1 MITQRPALLNSV
13 DRVLVLRNG
22 RPEAYGAPSK
32 VLHRVVPPSARV
44 STDRC
49 RKSGSAG
56 MTTAPTALDDWQRHV
71 ADGLR
76 RPTLVGLAILGAW
89 ICGFGLWAALAPLD
103 GAVVASGSF
112 VATGQNKQVQ
122 HLEGG
127 IIREMLVREGERVEA
142 GQTLVRLDDTPAK
155 AKLRRLVL
163 REYRLLI
170 MQARLEAQID
180 GKDGFA
186 LPEALST
193 YTKDPEVAQIF
204 ARQQMELKAR
214 RQNQADTEQV
224 LRKEVAALKESIG
237 GYEAQTQAVEKR
249 LTLFSEE
256 LRDKKDLLD
265 RQLARK
271 TEVMALRRAEADLAG
286 SRGELLGRIADSRER
301 IARAEQQI
309 AELRSAAMQKAVE
322 ELRATETELDDVR
335 ELIGAG
341 RDVLERVDVRSPD
354 RGVVVRVNYHTRG
367 AVVAPGA
374 IILELLPVDDKL
386 VIEGRVSPN
395 DISHVHD
402 GQEALVRLTALN
414 QRLTPVINGRVVYV
428 SADAIADQQSRCRP
442 ASSPSITSP
451 TSFACSSTKPTC
463 TRRSATSI
471 PTPGMPAD
479 VYIKTGERTFFEYML
494 RPVLDSF
501 SRAFREH

>member
-1 MITQRPALLNSV
+1 MTAAS
-13 DRVLVLRNG
+13 
-22 RPEAYGAPSK
+22 AP
-32 VLHRVVPPSARV
+32 
-44 STDRC
+44 
-49 RKSGSAG
+49 
-56 MTTAPTALDDWQRHV
+56 LDTWQRHV
-71 ADGLR
+71 PNGIR
-76 RPTLVGLAILGAW
+76 RPTIVGLAIVAAW
-89 ICGFGLWAALAPLD
+89 ICGFALWAAMAPLD

-127 IIREMLVREGERVEA
+127 IIRDMLVREGDLVQA

-155 AKLRRLVL
+155 SKLRRLVL
-163 REYRLLI
+163 REYRLLT

-180 GKDGFA
+180 LKEDFI
-186 LPEALST
+186 LPEALAASA
-193 YTKDPEVAQIF
+193 KDPEVAQIF
-204 ARQQMELKAR
+204 ARQKMELKAR
-214 RQNQADTEQV
+214 RQNQADEEQV

-237 GYEAQTQAVEKR
+237 GYAAQTKSVEQR
-249 LTLFSEE
+249 LTLFTEE
-256 LRDKKDLLD
+256 LKDKKSLLD

-301 IARAEQQI
+301 IARSEQQI
-309 AELRSAAMQKAVE
+309 TELRSSAMQKTIE
-322 ELRATETELDDVR
+322 ELRQTETELDDVR
-335 ELIGAG
+335 EQIGAS
-341 RDVLERVDVRSPD
+341 RDVLERIDVRSPD
-354 RGVVVRVNYHTRG
+354 RGIVVRVNYHSNG

-374 IILELLPVDDKL
+374 VILELLPVDDKL
-386 VIEGRVSPN
+386 VIEGRVNPN

-402 GQEALVRLTALN
+402 GQDALVRLTALN
-414 QRLTPVINGRVVYV
+414 QRLTPVIAAHVVYV
-428 SADAIADQQSRCRP
+428 SADAIADQQQQQQANLVPFHHQSYIVRVKLDEDDVRKK
-442 ASSPSITSP
+442 IGD
-451 TSFACSSTKPTC
+451 FN
-463 TRRSATSI
+463 

>member
-1 MITQRPALLNSV
+1 MTS
-13 DRVLVLRNG
+13 
-22 RPEAYGAPSK
+22 PST
-32 VLHRVVPPSARV
+32 P
-44 STDRC
+44 
-49 RKSGSAG
+49 
-56 MTTAPTALDDWQRHV
+56 LDSWHRHV
-71 ADGLR
+71 PDGMR
-76 RPTLVGLAILGAW
+76 RPTIAGLAILAAW

-127 IIREMLVREGERVEA
+127 IIRDMRVREGDFVEA

-163 REYRLLI
+163 REYRLLTA
-170 MQARLEAQID
+170 QARLEAQID
-180 GKDGFA
+180 GKDSFELPPA
-186 LPEALST
+186 LAKSAG
-193 YTKDPEVAQIF
+193 DPEVEQIF
-204 ARQQMELKAR
+204 ARQKVELKAR
-214 RQNQADTEQV
+214 RQNQADEEQV
-224 LRKEVAALKESIG
+224 LRKEVAALRESIG

-256 LRDKKDLLD
+256 LRDKQQLLD

-286 SRGELLGRIADSRER
+286 SRGELLGRVADSRER

-309 AELRSAAMQKAVE
+309 SELRSAAMQKAVE
-322 ELRATETELDDVR
+322 ELRETETELDDVR
-335 ELIGAG
+335 EQIGAS
-341 RDVLERVDVRSPD
+341 RDVLQRVEITAPER
-354 RGVVVRVNYHTRG
+354 GIVVRVNYHTRG

-386 VIEGRVSPN
+386 VIEGRVNPN

-414 QRLTPVINGRVVYV
+414 QRLTPVINGSVVYV
-428 SADAIADQQSRCRP
+428 SADAIADQQQQAP
-442 ASSPSITSP
+442 ASLVPFHHQSYIVRVKLDEADVQKKIGE
-451 TSFACSSTKPTC
+451 F
-463 TRRSATSI
+463 R

-479 VYIKTGERTFFEYML
+479 IYIKTGERTFFEYML

>member
-1 MITQRPALLNSV
+1 MMA
-13 DRVLVLRNG
+13 
-22 RPEAYGAPSK
+22 A
-32 VLHRVVPPSARV
+32 
-44 STDRC
+44 ST
-49 RKSGSAG
+49 
-56 MTTAPTALDDWQRHV
+56 PLDTWQRHV
-71 ADGLR
+71 PDGIR
-76 RPTLVGLAILGAW
+76 RPTVVGLAIVAAW
-89 ICGFGLWAALAPLD
+89 ICGFGLWAAMAPLD

-127 IIREMLVREGERVEA
+127 IIRQMLVREGDLVQS

-155 AKLRRLVL
+155 SKLRRLVL
-163 REYRLLI
+163 REYRLLT

-180 GKDGFA
+180 LKDDFA
-186 LPEALST
+186 LPASLAVAAR
-193 YTKDPEVAQIF
+193 DPEVAQIL
-204 ARQQMELKAR
+204 ARQKMELKAR
-214 RQNQADTEQV
+214 RQNQADEEQV

-237 GYEAQTQAVEKR
+237 GYDAQTKAVEQR

-256 LRDKKDLLD
+256 LRDKKSLLD

-301 IARAEQQI
+301 IARSEQQI
-309 AELRSAAMQKAVE
+309 TELRSAAMQKTIE
-322 ELRATETELDDVR
+322 ELRQTETELDDVR
-335 ELIGAG
+335 EQIGAS
-341 RDVLERVDVRSPD
+341 RDVLRRIDIRAPD
-354 RGVVVRVNYHTRG
+354 RGIVVRVNYHSNG

-386 VIEGRVSPN
+386 IIEGRVNPN
-395 DISHVHD
+395 DISHVHE
-402 GQEALVRLTALN
+402 GQAALVRLTALN
-414 QRLTPVINGRVVYV
+414 QRLTPVIAGHVVYV
-428 SADAIADQQSRCRP
+428 SADAIADQQQQQP
-442 ASSPSITSP
+442 ASLVPFHHQSYIVRVKLDEDDVHKKIGEFS
-451 TSFACSSTKPTC
+451 
-463 TRRSATSI
+463 